1 MKLKLWIIQFII
13 IAVLSGLS
21 YGMYRSNQKLRDE
34 NSVAYANLKAYA
46 SENSALKDDKR
57 VFLLTI
63 DQIKYERDSILN
75 RMYEVA
81 RESKIKDKTIKSLQ
95 YRLTTISK
103 PDTVRLRDTIFR
115 DPHFEMD
122 TTFGDKWFKQN
133 LYMKYPNI
141 VASKPEVILDNY
153 ITIHEAKETIK
164 PRKKFF
170 LWRWFQKKHQVL
182 KVDVHENNPYARDSV
197 SRFVE
202 IRKR

>member
-46 SENSALKDDKR
+46 SENSTLKNDKR

-63 DQIKYERDSILN
+63 AQIKEERDSVVN
-75 RMYEVA
+75 QMYKVA
-81 RESKIKDKTIKSLQ
+81 KESKIKDKTIKSLQ
-95 YRLTTISK
+95 YRLTTVSK
-103 PDTVRLRDTIFR
+103 PDTIRLRDTIFS
-115 DPHFEMD
+115 DPEFRMD
-122 TTFGDKWFKQN
+122 TTFGDKWLKQN
-133 LYMKYPNI
+133 LYMEYPNI
-141 VASKPEVILDNY
+141 IASRPEIILDNY
-153 ITIHEAKETIK
+153 ITIHEDKETIK

-170 LWRWFQKKHQVL
+170 LWRWFQKKHKVL

-202 IRKR
+202 IRK